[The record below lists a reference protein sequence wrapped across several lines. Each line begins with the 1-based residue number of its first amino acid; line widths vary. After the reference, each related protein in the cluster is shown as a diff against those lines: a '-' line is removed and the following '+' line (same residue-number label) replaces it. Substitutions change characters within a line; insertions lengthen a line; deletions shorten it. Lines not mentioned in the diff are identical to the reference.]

1 MMANVIDPKY
11 EYDAPVYV
19 DFTTQAVD
27 QVPDDDADKWFGK
40 ISPALN
46 LSPVW
51 CIGALLPSFSSAD
64 NRLEDDLLFDNSF
77 NPVGAA
83 SKVRAEP
90 PSHQAA
96 ALSDNTAPCND
107 SVPEEN
113 QSVPT
118 KSEPTSPLHTKNEEK
133 VPIKTETAVPV
144 CAEEDARVKTST
156 VVAASASTMGED
168 KGGAIKLGEDEDG
181 AVKLGEGEGGA
192 VKLGEDE
199 GGAVKLGGSEGG
211 AVKLGKGEGGVVKL
225 REGEGGAVK
234 LGKRSAVIHTTAEE
248 LLEEMAKGKHEGVD
262 APAAV
267 SKAAKVEAPEKAPKP
282 KRERR

>member
-1 MMANVIDPKY
+1 MANVIDPKY

-46 LSPVW
+46 LSSVW
-51 CIGALLPSFSSAD
+51 CIGALLPSFSFPD

-90 PSHQAA
+90 LSHQAA
-96 ALSDNTAPCND
+96 ALSDNTAPSND

-118 KSEPTSPLHTKNEEK
+118 KPDPTSPLHTKDEEK
-133 VPIKTETAVPV
+133 VPIKTEIAIPV
-144 CAEEDARVKTST
+144 CAEDGAGVKTST
-156 VVAASASTMGED
+156 VVAAPASTT
-168 KGGAIKLGEDEDG
+168 
-181 AVKLGEGEGGA
+181 GEGNGGA

-199 GGAVKLGGSEGG
+199 GGPVKVGGSKGG
-211 AVKLGKGEGGVVKL
+211 AVKLGKGEAGVIKQS
-225 REGEGGAVK
+225 EGKGGAVK

-248 LLEEMAKGKHEGVD
+248 LLEEMAKGKHEGAE

-267 SKAAKVEAPEKAPKP
+267 SKAAKIEAPEKAPKS